1 MLTIK
6 SLAEEGLKLYF
17 CIQSTVYPNDLIESN
32 VYGRGQSM
40 APQQKVPVTVL
51 TGYLGAGK
59 TTLLNRILSEDHDK
73 RVAVIVNEFGE
84 IGIDNQLVIDADEE
98 VLEMNNGCI
107 CCTVRGDLIRI
118 IGNLM
123 NRRDRF
129 DHLLIETTGLADP
142 APVIQSFFTDEVMLR
157 QTQLDSVVTVVDVKH
172 VTQHWE
178 SEEAQEQIAFAD
190 IILLNKAE
198 LVSPEILQSLQQKVR
213 GINAIAKIY
222 TTNYCDLSLD
232 SVLGVQSFDL
242 KNALAIDPEFLDE
255 SAHEH
260 DDSVY
265 SVAINEAGAIDTDK
279 INRWLYQL
287 VQAHGPDLFRMK
299 GILNAHDMERR
310 FVFQGVHMTLDGRP
324 GKPWKPDE
332 ARRNELI
339 FIGRNLDQMNLQAG
353 FQACMV

>member
-1 MLTIK
+1 
-6 SLAEEGLKLYF
+6 
-17 CIQSTVYPNDLIESN
+17 
-32 VYGRGQSM
+32 M
-40 APQQKVPVTVL
+40 AVQQKVPVTVL

-59 TTLLNRILSEDHDK
+59 TTLLNRIPSEEHDK

-118 IGNLM
+118 ISNLM
-123 NRRDRF
+123 SRRDQF
-129 DHLLIETTGLADP
+129 DHLVIETTGLADP

-172 VTQHWE
+172 VAQHWE

-198 LVSPEILQSLQQKVR
+198 LVSPEILQSLKQKVR

-232 SVLGVQSFDL
+232 AVLGVQSFDL

-265 SVAINEAGAIDTDK
+265 SVAINEAGTIDPDK
-279 INRWLYQL
+279 VNRWLYQL
-287 VQAHGPDLFRMK
+287 VQAHGPELFRMK

-332 ARRNELI
+332 VRRNELI
-339 FIGRNLDQMNLQAG
+339 FIGRNLDQMNLSAG
-353 FQACMV
+353 FQSCLI

>member
-1 MLTIK
+1 
-6 SLAEEGLKLYF
+6 
-17 CIQSTVYPNDLIESN
+17 
-32 VYGRGQSM
+32 M
-40 APQQKVPVTVL
+40 AVQQKVPVTVL

-59 TTLLNRILSEDHDK
+59 TTLLNRILSKEHGK

-123 NRRDRF
+123 SRRDRF
-129 DHLLIETTGLADP
+129 DHLVIETTGLADP

-198 LVSPEILQSLQQKVR
+198 LVSNEALQSIQHKVR

-232 SVLGVQSFDL
+232 SLLGVRSFDL

-265 SVAINEAGAIDTDK
+265 SVAIDEAGAIDTDK

-287 VQAHGPDLFRMK
+287 VQAHGPELFRMK
-299 GILNAHDMERR
+299 GILNAHDMDRR

-332 ARRNELI
+332 VRRNELI
-339 FIGRNLDQMNLQAG
+339 FIGRNLDRMNLQAG
-353 FQACMV
+353 FKTCMA